1 MSGKKTQA
9 LELLGSG
16 VSPAQTALALG
27 VSESLISQFM
37 SEEEF
42 STAVVQKRYEKLA
55 KYDKIDSVY
64 DDIEAKLLEKLKD
77 CLVFMTDSNK
87 ILRAIQV
94 INGAKRRGSVE
105 SATPIQH
112 QEIVTIN
119 MPTKIVNNY
128 ISQTS
133 ITNQI
138 TRVGDTDLVT
148 IQPAALLKLKDKT
161 HDRAIE
167 AARP

>member
-1 MSGKKTQA
+1 MSSNRNRA
-9 LELLGSG
+9 LDLLGSG

-27 VSESLISQFM
+27 VSESLISQYM

-42 STAVVQKRYEKLA
+42 SAAVVQKRYDKLA
-55 KYDKIDSVY
+55 KYDKLDATY
-64 DDIEAKLLEKLKD
+64 DTLESQLLEKLKD
-77 CLVFMTDSNK
+77 CMVFMTNPDK

-94 INGAKRRGSVE
+94 INGAKRRGTVE
-105 SATPIQH
+105 SATPLQH

-138 TRVGDTDLVT
+138 TRVGDTDLIT
-148 IQPAALLKLKDKT
+148 IQPSALLKLKDKND
-161 HDRAIE
+161 DRTIAS
-167 AARP
+167 AGS